1 MNRSEYIKAI
11 IEMLERTPDAQLVAY
26 IYGLLRECA

>member
-11 IEMLERTPDAQLVAY
+11 VKMLESTPDAQLVDY
-26 IYGLLRECA
+26 VYTLLRECA